1 MNEQLLRSRFREL
14 FPKAQ
19 NLNKKRLDVFVSKLS
34 AKLSEES
41 TQEDIDALWKDYND
55 VVNFEQLSKDDHR
68 LTSLSLKEKE
78 PKEEI
83 VTKIEGKE
91 IVKEEQENVPEW
103 AKALLTEV
111 KTLREEK
118 VQDTIQ
124 SKFRNH
130 EALKGIPT
138 EILDLVKSPTTLD
151 EVDQFATTIA
161 DVYKEKQI
169 KEKLDSFGR
178 DIPPQG
184 EHSKNVEVKQ
194 ASDKEV
200 DDVFKNLGL

>member
-1 MNEQLLRSRFREL
+1 MELQEIKGRLREL
-14 FPKAQ
+14 FPKA
-19 NLNKKRLDVFVSKLS
+19 NLSTTRISQYAEKLK

-41 TQEDIDALWKDYND
+41 TKEDVDNLIKDLND
-55 VVNFEQLSKDDHR
+55 LVDFEQVAKDDDR
-68 LTSLSLKEKE
+68 LRTYQKPQPKVEEASKQSEE
-78 PKEEI
+78 PKSDD
-83 VTKIEGKE
+83 
-91 IVKEEQENVPEW
+91 VPEW
-103 AKALLTEV
+103 AKALLAEV

-138 EILDLVKSPTTLD
+138 EILDLVKTPTTLD
-151 EVDQFATTIA
+151 EVDHFATTIA

-169 KEKLDSFGR
+169 KGKLDSFGR

-184 EHSKNVEVKQ
+184 EHTKKVEVKQ

>member
-1 MNEQLLRSRFREL
+1 MELQEIKGRLREL
-14 FPKAQ
+14 FPKA
-19 NLNKKRLDVFVSKLS
+19 NLSTTRISQYTEKLK

-41 TQEDIDALWKDYND
+41 TKEDVDNLIKDLND
-55 VVNFEQLSKDDHR
+55 LVDFEQVAKDDDR
-68 LTSLSLKEKE
+68 LRTYQKPQTKVEEAPKPSEE
-78 PKEEI
+78 PKSDD
-83 VTKIEGKE
+83 
-91 IVKEEQENVPEW
+91 VPEW

-138 EILDLVKSPTTLD
+138 EILDLVKTPTTLD
-151 EVDQFATTIA
+151 EVDHFATTIA

-184 EHSKNVEVKQ
+184 EHSKNVEVKPKSLEDLKK
-194 ASDKEV
+194 AGIKI
-200 DDVFKNLGL
+200 

>member
-1 MNEQLLRSRFREL
+1 MKEQLLRSRFREL

-19 NLNKKRLDVFVSKLS
+19 NLKKERLDLYVSKLS
-34 AKLSEES
+34 AKLNDEA
-41 TQEDIDALWKDYND
+41 TQEDVDSLWQDYNE
-55 VVNFEQLSKDDHR
+55 VVNFEQIAKDDDR
-68 LTSLSLKEKE
+68 LRTLGLPKQPTELPKKEE
-78 PKEEI
+78 PKSDD
-83 VTKIEGKE
+83 
-91 IVKEEQENVPEW
+91 VPEW

-138 EILDLVKSPTTLD
+138 EILDLVKTPTTLD

-184 EHSKNVEVKQ
+184 EHSKKVEVKPKSLEDLKK
-194 ASDKEV
+194 AGIKI
-200 DDVFKNLGL
+200 

>member
-1 MNEQLLRSRFREL
+1 MNEQLLRSRFRDL

-19 NLNKKRLDVFVSKLS
+19 NLKKERLDVFVSKLS
-34 AKLSEES
+34 SKLSEES
-41 TQEDIDALWKDYND
+41 TQEDVDALWQDYNE
-55 VVNFEQLSKDDHR
+55 VVNFEQLAKDDDR
-68 LTSLSLKEKE
+68 LRTLNVPKPQPKVEESSKQSEE
-78 PKEEI
+78 PKSDD
-83 VTKIEGKE
+83 
-91 IVKEEQENVPEW
+91 VPEW
-103 AKALLTEV
+103 AKALLAEV

-138 EILDLVKSPTTLD
+138 EILDLVKTPTTLD

-184 EHSKNVEVKQ
+184 EHTKKVEVKQ

>member
-1 MNEQLLRSRFREL
+1 MNEQLLRSRFRDL

-19 NLNKKRLDVFVSKLS
+19 NLKKERLDVFVSKLS
-34 AKLSEES
+34 SKLSEES
-41 TQEDIDALWKDYND
+41 TQEDVDALWQDYNE
-55 VVNFEQLSKDDHR
+55 VVNFEQLAKDDDR
-68 LTSLSLKEKE
+68 LRTLNV
-78 PKEEI
+78 PKPQPKVEEAS
-83 VTKIEGKE
+83 KQSEGPKSDD
-91 IVKEEQENVPEW
+91 VPEW

-138 EILDLVKSPTTLD
+138 EILDLVKTPTTLD

-184 EHSKNVEVKQ
+184 EHSKSVEVKQ

>member
-1 MNEQLLRSRFREL
+1 MELQEIKGRLREL
-14 FPKAQ
+14 FPKA
-19 NLNKKRLDVFVSKLS
+19 NLSTTRISQYAEKLK

-41 TQEDIDALWKDYND
+41 TKEDVDNLIKDLND
-55 VVNFEQLSKDDHR
+55 LVDFEQVAKDDDR
-68 LTSLSLKEKE
+68 LRTYQKPQPKVEEASKQSEE
-78 PKEEI
+78 PKSDD
-83 VTKIEGKE
+83 
-91 IVKEEQENVPEW
+91 VPEW

-138 EILDLVKSPTTLD
+138 EILDLVKTPTTLD
-151 EVDQFATTIA
+151 EVDKFATTIA

-184 EHSKNVEVKQ
+184 EHTKKVEVKPKSLEDLKK
-194 ASDKEV
+194 AGIKI
-200 DDVFKNLGL
+200 

>member
-1 MNEQLLRSRFREL
+1 MELQEIKGRLREL
-14 FPKAQ
+14 FPKA
-19 NLNKKRLDVFVSKLS
+19 NLSTTRISQYAEKLK

-41 TQEDIDALWKDYND
+41 TKEDVDNLIKDLND
-55 VVNFEQLSKDDHR
+55 LVDFEQVAKDDDR
-68 LTSLSLKEKE
+68 LRTYQKPQPKVEEAPKQSEE
-78 PKEEI
+78 PKSDD
-83 VTKIEGKE
+83 
-91 IVKEEQENVPEW
+91 VPEW

-138 EILDLVKSPTTLD
+138 EILDLVKTPTTLD
-151 EVDQFATTIA
+151 EVDKFATTIA

-169 KEKLDSFGR
+169 KEKLDSFGH

-184 EHSKNVEVKQ
+184 EHTKKVEVKQ

>member
-1 MNEQLLRSRFREL
+1 MELQEIKGRLREL
-14 FPKAQ
+14 FPKA
-19 NLNKKRLDVFVSKLS
+19 NLSTTRISQYAEKLK

-41 TQEDIDALWKDYND
+41 TKEDVDNLIKDLND
-55 VVNFEQLSKDDHR
+55 LVDFEQVAKDDDR
-68 LTSLSLKEKE
+68 LRTYQKPQPKAEEAPKPSDE
-78 PKEEI
+78 PK
-83 VTKIEGKE
+83 
-91 IVKEEQENVPEW
+91 NDDVPEW

-138 EILDLVKSPTTLD
+138 EILDLVKTPTTLD
-151 EVDQFATTIA
+151 EVDHFATTIA

>member
-1 MNEQLLRSRFREL
+1 MNEQLLRSRFRDL

-19 NLNKKRLDVFVSKLS
+19 NLKKERLDVFVSKLS
-34 AKLSEES
+34 SKLSEES
-41 TQEDIDALWKDYND
+41 TQEDVDALWQDYNE
-55 VVNFEQLSKDDHR
+55 VVNFEQLAKDDDR
-68 LTSLSLKEKE
+68 LRTLNVPKVEESSKQSEE
-78 PKEEI
+78 PKSDD
-83 VTKIEGKE
+83 
-91 IVKEEQENVPEW
+91 VPEW
-103 AKALLTEV
+103 AKALLAEV

-138 EILDLVKSPTTLD
+138 EILDLVKTPTTLD
-151 EVDQFATTIA
+151 EVDKFATTIA

-184 EHSKNVEVKQ
+184 EHAKKVEVKQ

>member
-1 MNEQLLRSRFREL
+1 MELQEIKGRLREL
-14 FPKAQ
+14 FPKA
-19 NLNKKRLDVFVSKLS
+19 NLSTIRISQYAEKLK

-41 TQEDIDALWKDYND
+41 TKEDVDNFIKDLND
-55 VVNFEQLSKDDHR
+55 LVDFEQVAKDDDR
-68 LTSLSLKEKE
+68 LRTYQKPQLKVEEAPKQSEE
-78 PKEEI
+78 PKSDD
-83 VTKIEGKE
+83 
-91 IVKEEQENVPEW
+91 VPEW

-138 EILDLVKSPTTLD
+138 EILDLVKTPTTLD

-184 EHSKNVEVKQ
+184 EHTKKVEVKQ

>member
-1 MNEQLLRSRFREL
+1 MELQEIKGRLREL
-14 FPKAQ
+14 FPKA
-19 NLNKKRLDVFVSKLS
+19 NLSTTRISQYAEKLK

-41 TQEDIDALWKDYND
+41 TKEDVDNLIKDLND
-55 VVNFEQLSKDDHR
+55 LVDFEQVAKDDDR
-68 LTSLSLKEKE
+68 LRTYQKPQPKVEEASKQSEE
-78 PKEEI
+78 PKSDD
-83 VTKIEGKE
+83 
-91 IVKEEQENVPEW
+91 VPEW
-103 AKALLTEV
+103 AKALLAEV

-138 EILDLVKSPTTLD
+138 EILDLVKTPTTLD
-151 EVDQFATTIA
+151 EVDHFATTIA

-184 EHSKNVEVKQ
+184 EHTKKVEVKQ

>member
-1 MNEQLLRSRFREL
+1 MNEQLLRSRFRDL

-19 NLNKKRLDVFVSKLS
+19 NLKKERLDVFVSKLS
-34 AKLSEES
+34 SKLSEES
-41 TQEDIDALWKDYND
+41 TQEDVDALWQDYNE
-55 VVNFEQLSKDDHR
+55 VVNFEQLAKDDDR
-68 LTSLSLKEKE
+68 LRTLNV
-78 PKEEI
+78 PKPQPKVEEAS
-83 VTKIEGKE
+83 KQSEGPKSDD
-91 IVKEEQENVPEW
+91 VPEW
-103 AKALLTEV
+103 AKALLTEI

-138 EILDLVKSPTTLD
+138 EILDLVKTPTTLD

-184 EHSKNVEVKQ
+184 EHTKKVEVKQ

>member
-1 MNEQLLRSRFREL
+1 MELQEIKGRLREL
-14 FPKAQ
+14 FPKA
-19 NLNKKRLDVFVSKLS
+19 NLSTTRISQYAEKLK

-41 TQEDIDALWKDYND
+41 TKEDVDNLIKDLND
-55 VVNFEQLSKDDHR
+55 LVDFEQVAKDDDR
-68 LTSLSLKEKE
+68 LRTYQKPQPKVEEASEQSEE
-78 PKEEI
+78 PKSDD
-83 VTKIEGKE
+83 
-91 IVKEEQENVPEW
+91 VPEW

-138 EILDLVKSPTTLD
+138 EILDLVKTPTTLD
-151 EVDQFATTIA
+151 EVDKFATTIA

-184 EHSKNVEVKQ
+184 EHTKKVEVKPKSLEDLKK
-194 ASDKEV
+194 AGIKI
-200 DDVFKNLGL
+200 

>member
-1 MNEQLLRSRFREL
+1 MNEQLLRSRFRDL

-19 NLNKKRLDVFVSKLS
+19 NLKKERLDVFVSKLS
-34 AKLSEES
+34 SKLSEES
-41 TQEDIDALWKDYND
+41 TQEDVDALWQDYNE
-55 VVNFEQLSKDDHR
+55 VVNFEQLAKDDDR
-68 LTSLSLKEKE
+68 LRTLNVPKPQPKVEEASKQSEE
-78 PKEEI
+78 PKSDD
-83 VTKIEGKE
+83 
-91 IVKEEQENVPEW
+91 VPEW

-138 EILDLVKSPTTLD
+138 EILDLVKTPTTLD

-184 EHSKNVEVKQ
+184 EHTKKVEVKQ

>member
-1 MNEQLLRSRFREL
+1 MELQEIKGRLREL
-14 FPKAQ
+14 FPKA
-19 NLNKKRLDVFVSKLS
+19 NLSTTRISQYAEKLK

-41 TQEDIDALWKDYND
+41 TKEDVDNLIKDLND
-55 VVNFEQLSKDDHR
+55 LVDFAQVAKDDDR
-68 LTSLSLKEKE
+68 LRTYQKPQPKVEEAPKPSEE
-78 PKEEI
+78 PKSDD
-83 VTKIEGKE
+83 
-91 IVKEEQENVPEW
+91 VPEW

-138 EILDLVKSPTTLD
+138 EILDLVKTPTTLD

-184 EHSKNVEVKQ
+184 EHTKNVEVKPKSLEDLKK
-194 ASDKEV
+194 AGIKI
-200 DDVFKNLGL
+200 

>member
-1 MNEQLLRSRFREL
+1 MELQEIKGRLREL
-14 FPKAQ
+14 FPKA
-19 NLNKKRLDVFVSKLS
+19 NLSTTRISQYAEKLK
-34 AKLSEES
+34 AKLREES
-41 TQEDIDALWKDYND
+41 TKEDVDNLIKDLND
-55 VVNFEQLSKDDHR
+55 LVDFEQVAKDDDR
-68 LTSLSLKEKE
+68 LRTYQKPQPKVEEAPKPSEE
-78 PKEEI
+78 PKSDD
-83 VTKIEGKE
+83 
-91 IVKEEQENVPEW
+91 VPEW

-138 EILDLVKSPTTLD
+138 EILDLVKTPTTLD

-184 EHSKNVEVKQ
+184 EHSKSVEVKPKSLEDLKK
-194 ASDKEV
+194 AGIKI
-200 DDVFKNLGL
+200 

>member
-1 MNEQLLRSRFREL
+1 MNEQLLRSRFRDL

-19 NLNKKRLDVFVSKLS
+19 NLKKERLDVFVSKLS
-34 AKLSEES
+34 SKLSEES
-41 TQEDIDALWKDYND
+41 TQEDVDALWQDYNE
-55 VVNFEQLSKDDHR
+55 VVNFEQLAKDDDR
-68 LTSLSLKEKE
+68 LRTLNVPKPQPKVEESSKQSEE
-78 PKEEI
+78 PKSDDA
-83 VTKIEGKE
+83 
-91 IVKEEQENVPEW
+91 PEW

-138 EILDLVKSPTTLD
+138 EILDLVKTPTTLD

-184 EHSKNVEVKQ
+184 EHTKKVEVKQ

>member
-1 MNEQLLRSRFREL
+1 MNEQLLRSRFRDL

-19 NLNKKRLDVFVSKLS
+19 NLKKERLDVFVSKLS

-41 TQEDIDALWKDYND
+41 TQEDVDALWQDYNE
-55 VVNFEQLSKDDHR
+55 VVNFEQLAKDDDR
-68 LTSLSLKEKE
+68 LRTLNVPKPQPKVEEAPKPSEE
-78 PKEEI
+78 PKSDD
-83 VTKIEGKE
+83 
-91 IVKEEQENVPEW
+91 VPEW

-184 EHSKNVEVKQ
+184 EHSKSVEDKQ

-200 DDVFKNLGL
+200 DYVFKNLGL

>member
-1 MNEQLLRSRFREL
+1 MKEQLLRSRFRDL

-19 NLNKKRLDVFVSKLS
+19 NLKKERLDVFVSKLS

-41 TQEDIDALWKDYND
+41 TQEDVDALWQDYNE
-55 VVNFEQLSKDDHR
+55 VVNFEQLAKDDDR
-68 LTSLSLKEKE
+68 LRTLNVPKPQTKVEEAPKPSEE
-78 PKEEI
+78 PKSDD
-83 VTKIEGKE
+83 
-91 IVKEEQENVPEW
+91 VPEW

-124 SKFRNH
+124 SRFRNH

-138 EILDLVKSPTTLD
+138 EILDLVKTPTTLD
-151 EVDQFATTIA
+151 EVDLFATTIA

-184 EHSKNVEVKQ
+184 EHSKSVEVKPKSLEDLKK
-194 ASDKEV
+194 AGIKI
-200 DDVFKNLGL
+200 

>member
-1 MNEQLLRSRFREL
+1 MKEQLLRSRFREL

-19 NLNKKRLDVFVSKLS
+19 NLKKERLDLYVSKLS

-41 TQEDIDALWKDYND
+41 TKEDVDNLIKDLND
-55 VVNFEQLSKDDHR
+55 LVDFEQVAKDDDR
-68 LTSLSLKEKE
+68 LRTYQKPQQKVEEPPKPSEE
-78 PKEEI
+78 PKSDD
-83 VTKIEGKE
+83 
-91 IVKEEQENVPEW
+91 VPEW
-103 AKALLTEV
+103 AKTLLTEV

-184 EHSKNVEVKQ
+184 EHSKSVEVKQ

>member
-1 MNEQLLRSRFREL
+1 MNEQLLRSRFRDL

-19 NLNKKRLDVFVSKLS
+19 NLKKERLDVFVSKLS
-34 AKLSEES
+34 SKLSEES
-41 TQEDIDALWKDYND
+41 TQEDVDALWQDYNE
-55 VVNFEQLSKDDHR
+55 VVNFEQLAKDDDR
-68 LTSLSLKEKE
+68 LRTLNVPKPQPKVEEAPKQSEE
-78 PKEEI
+78 PKSDD
-83 VTKIEGKE
+83 
-91 IVKEEQENVPEW
+91 VPEW

-138 EILDLVKSPTTLD
+138 EILDLVKTPTTLD

-184 EHSKNVEVKQ
+184 EHSKSVEVKQ

>member
-1 MNEQLLRSRFREL
+1 MNEQLLRSRFRDL

-19 NLNKKRLDVFVSKLS
+19 NLKKERLDVFVSKLS

-41 TQEDIDALWKDYND
+41 TQEDVDALWQDYNE
-55 VVNFEQLSKDDHR
+55 VVNFEQLAKDDDR
-68 LTSLSLKEKE
+68 LRTLNIPKPQTKVEETPKTSEE
-78 PKEEI
+78 PKRDD
-83 VTKIEGKE
+83 
-91 IVKEEQENVPEW
+91 VPEW

-138 EILDLVKSPTTLD
+138 EILDLVKTPTTLD

-184 EHSKNVEVKQ
+184 EHSKSVEVKQ

>member
-1 MNEQLLRSRFREL
+1 MNEQLLRSRFRDL

-19 NLNKKRLDVFVSKLS
+19 NLKKERLDVFVSKLS

-41 TQEDIDALWKDYND
+41 TQEDVDALWQDYNE
-55 VVNFEQLSKDDHR
+55 VVNFEQLAKDDDR
-68 LTSLSLKEKE
+68 LRTLNVPKPQPKVEEAPKPSEE
-78 PKEEI
+78 PKSDD
-83 VTKIEGKE
+83 
-91 IVKEEQENVPEW
+91 VPEW

-138 EILDLVKSPTTLD
+138 EILDLVKTPTTLD

-184 EHSKNVEVKQ
+184 EHSKSVEVKQ

>member
-1 MNEQLLRSRFREL
+1 MKEQLLRSRFREL

-19 NLNKKRLDVFVSKLS
+19 NLKKERLDLYVSKLS
-34 AKLSEES
+34 AKLNDEA
-41 TQEDIDALWKDYND
+41 TQEDVDNLIKDLND
-55 VVNFEQLSKDDHR
+55 LVDFEQVAKDDDR
-68 LTSLSLKEKE
+68 LRTYQKPQTKVEEAPKPSEE
-78 PKEEI
+78 PKSDD
-83 VTKIEGKE
+83 
-91 IVKEEQENVPEW
+91 VPEW

-138 EILDLVKSPTTLD
+138 EILDLVKTPTTLD
-151 EVDQFATTIA
+151 EVDHFATTIA

-184 EHSKNVEVKQ
+184 EHSKNVEVKPKSLEDLKK
-194 ASDKEV
+194 AGIKI
-200 DDVFKNLGL
+200 

>member
-1 MNEQLLRSRFREL
+1 MELQEIKGRLREL
-14 FPKAQ
+14 FPKA
-19 NLNKKRLDVFVSKLS
+19 NLSTIRISQYAEKLK

-41 TQEDIDALWKDYND
+41 TKEDVDNLIKDLND
-55 VVNFEQLSKDDHR
+55 LVDFEQVAKDDDR
-68 LTSLSLKEKE
+68 LRTYQKPQPKVEEAQKQSEE
-78 PKEEI
+78 PKSDD
-83 VTKIEGKE
+83 
-91 IVKEEQENVPEW
+91 VPEW
-103 AKALLTEV
+103 AKALLIEV

-130 EALKGIPT
+130 EALKGIPI
-138 EILDLVKSPTTLD
+138 EILDLVKTPTTLD
-151 EVDQFATTIA
+151 EVDKFATTIA

-184 EHSKNVEVKQ
+184 EHTKKVEVKQ

>member
-19 NLNKKRLDVFVSKLS
+19 NLKKERLDVFVSKLS

-41 TQEDIDALWKDYND
+41 TQDDVDALWQDYND

-68 LTSLSLKEKE
+68 LTSLSLKEKPKVEEAPKQSEE
-78 PKEEI
+78 PKSDD
-83 VTKIEGKE
+83 
-91 IVKEEQENVPEW
+91 VPEW

-138 EILDLVKSPTTLD
+138 EILDLVKTPTTLD

-184 EHSKNVEVKQ
+184 EHTKNVEVKQ

>member
-1 MNEQLLRSRFREL
+1 MNEQLLRSRFRDL

-19 NLNKKRLDVFVSKLS
+19 NLKKERLDVFVSKLS
-34 AKLSEES
+34 SKLSEES
-41 TQEDIDALWKDYND
+41 TQEDVDALWQDYNE
-55 VVNFEQLSKDDHR
+55 VVNFEQLAKDDDR
-68 LTSLSLKEKE
+68 LRTLNV
-78 PKEEI
+78 PKPQPKPEEAP
-83 VTKIEGKE
+83 KQSEAPKSDD
-91 IVKEEQENVPEW
+91 VPEW

-130 EALKGIPT
+130 EVLKGIPT
-138 EILDLVKSPTTLD
+138 EILDLVKTPTTLD
-151 EVDQFATTIA
+151 EVDHFATTIA

-184 EHSKNVEVKQ
+184 EHTKKVEVKQ

>member
-1 MNEQLLRSRFREL
+1 MNEQLLRSRFRDL
-14 FPKAQ
+14 FPKDQ
-19 NLNKKRLDVFVSKLS
+19 NLKKERLDVFVSKLS
-34 AKLSEES
+34 SKLSEES
-41 TQEDIDALWKDYND
+41 TQEDVDALWQDYNE
-55 VVNFEQLSKDDHR
+55 VVNFEQLAKDDDR
-68 LTSLSLKEKE
+68 LRTLNV
-78 PKEEI
+78 PKPQPKVEEAS
-83 VTKIEGKE
+83 KQSEGPKSDD
-91 IVKEEQENVPEW
+91 VPEW

-138 EILDLVKSPTTLD
+138 EILDLVKTPTTLD

-184 EHSKNVEVKQ
+184 EHSKSVEVKQ

>member
-1 MNEQLLRSRFREL
+1 MNEQLLRSRFRDL

-19 NLNKKRLDVFVSKLS
+19 NLKKERLDVFVSKLS
-34 AKLSEES
+34 SKLSEES
-41 TQEDIDALWKDYND
+41 TQEDVDALWQDYNE
-55 VVNFEQLSKDDHR
+55 VVNFEQLAKDDDR
-68 LTSLSLKEKE
+68 LRTLNV
-78 PKEEI
+78 PKPQPKVEEAS
-83 VTKIEGKE
+83 KQSEGPKSDD
-91 IVKEEQENVPEW
+91 VPEW

-138 EILDLVKSPTTLD
+138 EILDLVKTPTTLD

-184 EHSKNVEVKQ
+184 EHTKKVEVKQ

>member
-1 MNEQLLRSRFREL
+1 MELQEIKGRLREL
-14 FPKAQ
+14 FPKA
-19 NLNKKRLDVFVSKLS
+19 NLSTIRISQYAEKLK

-41 TQEDIDALWKDYND
+41 TKEDVDNLIKDLND
-55 VVNFEQLSKDDHR
+55 LVDFEQVAKDDDR
-68 LTSLSLKEKE
+68 LRTYQKPQPKVEEAQKQSEE
-78 PKEEI
+78 PKSDD
-83 VTKIEGKE
+83 
-91 IVKEEQENVPEW
+91 VPEW
-103 AKALLTEV
+103 AKALLIEV

-138 EILDLVKSPTTLD
+138 EILDLVKTPTTLD
-151 EVDQFATTIA
+151 EVDKFATTIA

-184 EHSKNVEVKQ
+184 EHTKKVEVKQ

>member
-1 MNEQLLRSRFREL
+1 MELQEIKGRLREL
-14 FPKAQ
+14 FPKA
-19 NLNKKRLDVFVSKLS
+19 NLSTIRISQYAEKLK

-41 TQEDIDALWKDYND
+41 TKEDVDNLIKDLND
-55 VVNFEQLSKDDHR
+55 LVDFEQVAKDDDR
-68 LTSLSLKEKE
+68 LRTYQKPQTKVEEAPKPSEE
-78 PKEEI
+78 PK
-83 VTKIEGKE
+83 
-91 IVKEEQENVPEW
+91 NDDVPEW

-138 EILDLVKSPTTLD
+138 EILDLVKTPTTLD

-184 EHSKNVEVKQ
+184 EHTKKVEVKQ

>member
-1 MNEQLLRSRFREL
+1 MNEQLLRSRFRDL

-19 NLNKKRLDVFVSKLS
+19 NLKKERLDVFVSKLS
-34 AKLSEES
+34 SKLSEES
-41 TQEDIDALWKDYND
+41 TQEDVDALWQDYNE
-55 VVNFEQLSKDDHR
+55 VVNFEQLAKDDDR
-68 LTSLSLKEKE
+68 LRTLNVPKPQPKVEESSKQSEE
-78 PKEEI
+78 PKSDD
-83 VTKIEGKE
+83 
-91 IVKEEQENVPEW
+91 VPEW

-138 EILDLVKSPTTLD
+138 EILDLVKTPTTLD

-184 EHSKNVEVKQ
+184 EHTKKVEVKQ

>member
-1 MNEQLLRSRFREL
+1 MNEQLLRSRFRDL

-19 NLNKKRLDVFVSKLS
+19 NLKKERLDVFVSKLS
-34 AKLSEES
+34 SKLSEES
-41 TQEDIDALWKDYND
+41 TQEDVDALWQDYNE
-55 VVNFEQLSKDDHR
+55 VVNFEQLAKDDDR
-68 LTSLSLKEKE
+68 LRTLNVPKPQPKVEESSKQSEE
-78 PKEEI
+78 PKSDD
-83 VTKIEGKE
+83 
-91 IVKEEQENVPEW
+91 VPEW

-138 EILDLVKSPTTLD
+138 EILDLVKTPTTLD

>member
-19 NLNKKRLDVFVSKLS
+19 NLKKERLDVFVSKLS

-41 TQEDIDALWKDYND
+41 TQDDVDALWQDYND

-68 LTSLSLKEKE
+68 LTSLSLKEKPKVEEAQKPSEE
-78 PKEEI
+78 PKSDD
-83 VTKIEGKE
+83 
-91 IVKEEQENVPEW
+91 VPEW

-138 EILDLVKSPTTLD
+138 EILDLVKTPTTLD

-184 EHSKNVEVKQ
+184 EHTKNVEVKQ

>member
-1 MNEQLLRSRFREL
+1 MELQEIKGRLREL
-14 FPKAQ
+14 FPKA
-19 NLNKKRLDVFVSKLS
+19 NLSSTRISQYAEKLK

-41 TQEDIDALWKDYND
+41 TQEDVDNLIKDLND
-55 VVNFEQLSKDDHR
+55 LVDFEQVAKDDDR
-68 LTSLSLKEKE
+68 LRTYQKPQPKVEEAPKPSEE
-78 PKEEI
+78 PKSDD
-83 VTKIEGKE
+83 
-91 IVKEEQENVPEW
+91 VPEW
-103 AKALLTEV
+103 AKALLIEV

-138 EILDLVKSPTTLD
+138 EILDLVKTPTTLD

-184 EHSKNVEVKQ
+184 EHSKSVEVKPKSLEDLKK
-194 ASDKEV
+194 AGIKI
-200 DDVFKNLGL
+200 

>member
-1 MNEQLLRSRFREL
+1 MNEQLLRSRFRDL

-19 NLNKKRLDVFVSKLS
+19 NLKKERLDVFVSKLS

-41 TQEDIDALWKDYND
+41 TQEDVDALWQDYNE
-55 VVNFEQLSKDDHR
+55 VVNFEQLAKDDDR
-68 LTSLSLKEKE
+68 LRTLNVPKPQPKVEEAPKPSEE
-78 PKEEI
+78 PK
-83 VTKIEGKE
+83 
-91 IVKEEQENVPEW
+91 NDDVPEW

-138 EILDLVKSPTTLD
+138 EILDLVKTPTTLD

-184 EHSKNVEVKQ
+184 EQQREFKVKAKTLEDLEKQ
-194 ASDKEV
+194 NIN
-200 DDVFKNLGL
+200 F

>member
-1 MNEQLLRSRFREL
+1 MELQEIQGRLRLLY
-14 FPKAQ
+14 PKA
-19 NLNKKRLDVFVSKLS
+19 NLSSTRISQYAERLK

-41 TQEDIDALWKDYND
+41 TQEDVDNLIKDLND
-55 VVNFEQLSKDDHR
+55 LVDFSQVAKDDDR
-68 LTSLSLKEKE
+68 LRTYQKPKEEMKQEEPKQSKE
-78 PKEEI
+78 PKEE
-83 VTKIEGKE
+83 
-91 IVKEEQENVPEW
+91 VPTW
-103 AKALLTEV
+103 AQALLTEV

-130 EALKGIPT
+130 EALKGIPA
-138 EILDLVKSPTTLD
+138 EILDLVKNPTSLD

-178 DIPPQG
+178 NIPPQG
-184 EHSKNVEVKQ
+184 EHSKSVEVKPKSIEDLQ
-194 ASDKEV
+194 KEGI
-200 DDVFKNLGL
+200 KI

>member
-1 MNEQLLRSRFREL
+1 MNEQLLRSRFRDL

-19 NLNKKRLDVFVSKLS
+19 NLKKERLDVFVSKLS
-34 AKLSEES
+34 SKLSEES
-41 TQEDIDALWKDYND
+41 TQEDVDALWQDYNE
-55 VVNFEQLSKDDHR
+55 VVNFEQLAKDDDR
-68 LTSLSLKEKE
+68 LRTLNVPKPQPKVEESSKQSEE
-78 PKEEI
+78 PKSDD
-83 VTKIEGKE
+83 
-91 IVKEEQENVPEW
+91 VPEW

-118 VQDTIQ
+118 VQNTIQ

-138 EILDLVKSPTTLD
+138 EILDLVKTPTTLD

-184 EHSKNVEVKQ
+184 EHTKKVEVKQ